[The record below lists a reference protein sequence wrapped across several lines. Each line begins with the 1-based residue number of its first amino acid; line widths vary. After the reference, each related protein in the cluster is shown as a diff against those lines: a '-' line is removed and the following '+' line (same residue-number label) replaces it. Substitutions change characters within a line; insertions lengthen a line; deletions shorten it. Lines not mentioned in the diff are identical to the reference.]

1 MGLNPPAVQTSAG
14 GVSRTV
20 DGVKHTYRLDGSL
33 IIAEEFGNHLYLYLY
48 DAEGTPIGLQYRNSS
63 YAEEEFDTYWFEK
76 NLLVRV
82 DWTNYGRLDHGN
94 PHVHFRIYGK
104 NITKFRLD

>member
-1 MGLNPPAVQTSAG
+1 MSLNPPAVQTSAG

-76 NLLVRV
+76 NL
-82 DWTNYGRLDHGN
+82 
-94 PHVHFRIYGK
+94 
-104 NITKFRLD
+104 